1 MTTEQWIAAS
11 SGAAVVVSAIA
22 IIVSMTHVR
31 DQFRTQ
37 IFLVY
42 TERYAKTMGRLPF
55 LARHPGSSYR
65 LSDIP
70 AGERV
75 EVLAA
80 FRDYFNMCA
89 EEMWLKSTGRIDSGT
104 WKVWHAGM
112 KEVARF
118 PSFTEAWHELAEE
131 YHYFTKFRNFMDAVI
146 ADVAVDHA
154 APPPPAA
161 AATPVPMPGPKYGDK
176 ASETPSK

>member
-1 MTTEQWIAAS
+1 MTMELWIAAT
-11 SGAAVVVSAIA
+11 SGAAVILSAIA
-22 IIVSMTHVR
+22 IVVSMMHVR

-42 TERYAKTMGRLPF
+42 TERYAKTMARLPF

-65 LSDIP
+65 LSGLP
-70 AGERV
+70 EGERT

-89 EEMWLKSTGRIDSGT
+89 EEMWLKSTGRIDSAT
-104 WKVWHAGM
+104 WNVWHAGM

-131 YHYFTKFRNFMDAVI
+131 YHYFIKFSTFMDGVI
-146 ADVAVDHA
+146 AGVAVEHA
-154 APPPPAA
+154 ARQAA
-161 AATPVPMPGPKYGDK
+161 E
-176 ASETPSK
+176 SPSRGGT

>member
-1 MTTEQWIAAS
+1 MTTEQWIAVS
-11 SGAAVVVSAIA
+11 SGAAVILSAIA
-22 IIVSMTHVR
+22 IVVSMMHVR

-42 TERYAKTMGRLPF
+42 TERYAKTMARLPF

-70 AGERV
+70 EGERA

-104 WKVWHAGM
+104 WKVWHSGM

-131 YHYFTKFRNFMDAVI
+131 YHYFTKFRSFMDSVI
-146 ADVAVDHA
+146 AGVAVEHA
-154 APPPPAA
+154 ASAAA
-161 AATPVPMPGPKYGDK
+161 AATPTSQTKHGGT
-176 ASETPSK
+176 ASETISRGES

>member
-1 MTTEQWIAAS
+1 MTTEQWIAVF
-11 SGAAVVVSAIA
+11 SGAAVIVSAVA
-22 IIVSMTHVR
+22 IIVSMMHVR

-42 TERYAKTMGRLPF
+42 TERYAKTMAKLPF
-55 LARHPGSSYR
+55 LARHPGSSFR

-70 AGERV
+70 EGERA
-75 EVLAA
+75 EVLAT

-89 EEMWLKSTGRIDSGT
+89 EEMWLKSNGRIDSGT

-131 YHYFTKFRNFMDAVI
+131 YHYFTKLRSFKDGVI
-146 ADVAVDHA
+146 AGVAVEHDA
-154 APPPPAA
+154 AA
-161 AATPVPMPGPKYGDK
+161 AATLAPGTKYGDK
-176 ASETPSK
+176 ASETPSRGGT